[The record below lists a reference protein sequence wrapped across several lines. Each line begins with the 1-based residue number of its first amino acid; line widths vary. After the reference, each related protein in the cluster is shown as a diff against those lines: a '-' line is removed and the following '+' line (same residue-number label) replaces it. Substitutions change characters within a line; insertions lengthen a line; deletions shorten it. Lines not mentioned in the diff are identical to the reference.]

1 MDRNDLVRDT
11 YAHFGLAMFKA
22 QVLEHGI
29 VNAMVVAKLPGRESI
44 TRSDID
50 AFMDRQFKNT
60 LGQLL
65 RQLGEY
71 VAVPADLSEVL
82 GEALAKRNWLAH
94 DYFRERATD
103 LVTDIGCSR
112 MITELE
118 ALQRVFD
125 DADQKLGAIV
135 RPIREKY
142 GVSEEAIAAELR
154 ELVAGT
160 VVSQEVCK

>member
-1 MDRNDLVRDT
+1 MDSNDLVRDT
-11 YAHFGLAMFKA
+11 YAHFGLATYMA

-29 VNAMVVAKLPGRESI
+29 VNAMVVANLPGRESI

-71 VAVPADLSEVL
+71 VTVPADLSEVL
-82 GEALAKRNWLAH
+82 GDALAKRNWLARH
-94 DYFRERATD
+94 YFRERATEFM
-103 LVTDIGCSR
+103 TDIGCSR

-118 ALQRVFD
+118 ALQLLFD
-125 DADQKLGAIV
+125 DADQKLCAIV

-142 GVSEEAIAAELR
+142 WVSDDVIAAELR
-154 ELVAGT
+154 AFVFEALRLEG
-160 VVSQEVCK
+160 